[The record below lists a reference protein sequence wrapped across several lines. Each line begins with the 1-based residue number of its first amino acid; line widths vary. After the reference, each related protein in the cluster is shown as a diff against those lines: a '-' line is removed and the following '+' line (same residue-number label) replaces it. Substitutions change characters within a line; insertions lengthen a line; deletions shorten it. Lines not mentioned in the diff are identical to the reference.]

1 MKCREAK
8 IPQPTYI
15 VTKAPGGYKC
25 TVKVN
30 FKPHEAP
37 GFYESELA
45 AKQEAALM
53 AIDYMNH
60 PERAVQYPVDE
71 DNGTNLAIRISLL
84 FDGDLSKG
92 YFDTTLAPLY
102 S

>member
-1 MKCREAK
+1 MKCRKAQ
-8 IPQPTYI
+8 ITLPTYI
-15 VTKAPGGYKC
+15 VTAAPEGFKC

-30 FKPHEAP
+30 FKPHEAL

-45 AKQEAALM
+45 AKQAAALM

-60 PERAVQYPVDE
+60 PERAVQYPVDK
-71 DNGTNLAIRISLL
+71 DNPFGIALRISKL
-84 FDGDLSKG
+84 FDGDKSKG
-92 YFDTTLAPLY
+92 YFDTFIQPLY